1 MSKKIFIIIFFLVFF
16 QAESQNTD
24 ESMVVDNSIS
34 AQLYT
39 KCFDNLNEGNELF
52 EKYPTF
58 QKTTF
63 CSLLSCSYL
72 LAYKETDIQKFAEQM
87 LIGITTQLFKEGNPV
102 YLINGLESSTEAVR
116 RNENLNDDNHIV
128 YISYAECTSPIYLR
142 NAAEIVNKQTRFL
155 INQSST
161 K

>member
-1 MSKKIFIIIFFLVFF
+1 MLKKIYIIIFFLVLF
-16 QAESQNTD
+16 QAESQNTN
-24 ESMVVDNSIS
+24 ESIVVDNSIS

-39 KCFDNLNEGNELF
+39 KCFDNLNQGNELF
-52 EKYPTF
+52 QKYPTF

-72 LAYKETDIQKFAEQM
+72 LAYEETNIQRFAEQM

-102 YLINGLESSTEAVR
+102 YLISGLESSAEAKK
-116 RNENLNDDNHIV
+116 RNENLKDDNHIV

-142 NAAEIVNKQTRFL
+142 NAAEIVNKQTRLL
-155 INQSST
+155 INQFVT

>member
-1 MSKKIFIIIFFLVFF
+1 MLEKFFFTIFFLVFF
-16 QAESQNTD
+16 QAESQNTN
-24 ESMVVDNSIS
+24 ESIVIDNSIS

-39 KCFDNLNEGNELF
+39 KCFENLNQGNELF

-72 LAYKETDIQKFAEQM
+72 LAYKEADIQNFAEQM
-87 LIGITTQLFKEGNPV
+87 LIGIATQLFKEGNPV
-102 YLINGLESSTEAVR
+102 YLINGSESATEANK

-128 YISYAECTSPIYLR
+128 YISYAECTSTLFLR
-142 NAAEIVNKQTRFL
+142 NAAAIVNKQTLSL
-155 INQSST
+155 IKQTAS

>member
-1 MSKKIFIIIFFLVFF
+1 MLKKIYFIIFFLVFF

-24 ESMVVDNSIS
+24 ESIVVDNSIS

-39 KCFDNLNEGNELF
+39 KCFDNLNQGNELF

-72 LAYKETDIQKFAEQM
+72 LANKETDIQKFAEQM
-87 LIGITTQLFKEGNPV
+87 LTGITTQLFKEGNPV
-102 YLINGLESSTEAVR
+102 YLISGLESSTEAIR
-116 RNENLNDDNHIV
+116 KNENLNDDNHIV
-128 YISYAECTSPIYLR
+128 YISYAECTSPLYLR

-155 INQSST
+155 IDQSVT

>member
-1 MSKKIFIIIFFLVFF
+1 MLKNILVTVFFFVFF
-16 QAESQNTD
+16 QAQSQNTD
-24 ESMVVDNSIS
+24 ESIVVDNSIS
-34 AQLYT
+34 TQLYT
-39 KCFDNLNEGNELF
+39 KCFDNLNQGNELF

-72 LAYKETDIQKFAEQM
+72 LAYKETDIQRFAEEM

-102 YLINGLESSTEAVR
+102 YLISGLESSTEAIR
-116 RNENLNDDNHIV
+116 RNENLNDDNNIV
-128 YISYAECTSPIYLR
+128 YISYGECTNPIYLS
-142 NAAEIVNKQTRFL
+142 NAAKIVNKQTLFL
-155 INQSST
+155 INQSVI